1 MTNIGEQVMAALST
15 VIEPELNR
23 DIVSLN
29 MVRDLDVADGIAE
42 FTIVLTTPACP
53 LKDVFVER
61 CNAAVIGKVA
71 GIESLRIRWDAQVPT
86 DRRIHGRLDVP
97 MNSIVAIASGKGG
110 VGKSTVATNLAVCL
124 ADAGARS
131 RLD

>member
-1 MTNIGEQVMAALST
+1 MSNIDEQVMAALST

-23 DIVSLN
+23 DIVTLN

-61 CNAAVIGKVA
+61 CNAAVIGKV
-71 GIESLRIRWDAQVPT
+71 
-86 DRRIHGRLDVP
+86 RRNR
-97 MNSIVAIASGKGG
+97 IVANP
-110 VGKSTVATNLAVCL
+110 VGC
-124 ADAGARS
+124 AGADGPPNPWS
-131 RLD
+131 T